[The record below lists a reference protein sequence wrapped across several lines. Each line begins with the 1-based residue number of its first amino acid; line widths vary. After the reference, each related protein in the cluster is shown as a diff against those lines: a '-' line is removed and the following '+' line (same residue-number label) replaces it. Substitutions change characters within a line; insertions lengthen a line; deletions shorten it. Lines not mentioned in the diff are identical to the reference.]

1 MTRRAGSERNMAV
14 VGMGTNS
21 PGLGAAR
28 PNTTGIGPSTTTTT
42 NTGGINPTTSSRA
55 TQDATLADLT
65 RLEMLVQGLL
75 VKTRL
80 AGSTAGLSIAEIMRL
95 SLSGG
100 EDEAAAVEFLKMAIA
115 MDGRGDGQVNPAKRP
130 GNGNEDVVMVDDA
143 GAAHGVNGNGNMPP
157 PLPANWQMD
166 GAGGS
171 GNESDSSVDWDEW
184 LHMEKLG

>member
-1 MTRRAGSERNMAV
+1 M
-14 VGMGTNS
+14 
-21 PGLGAAR
+21 
-28 PNTTGIGPSTTTTT
+28 
-42 NTGGINPTTSSRA
+42 A

-80 AGSTAGLSIAEIMRL
+80 AGSTAGLSVAEIMRL

-115 MDGRGDGQVNPAKRP
+115 MDGRGDGQVDPAMRP
-130 GNGNEDVVMVDDA
+130 GNGNGNGDVVMVDDA
-143 GAAHGVNGNGNMPP
+143 GAAHGVNGSGNMPP
-157 PLPANWQMD
+157 LPLPPPPPPLPTNWQMD